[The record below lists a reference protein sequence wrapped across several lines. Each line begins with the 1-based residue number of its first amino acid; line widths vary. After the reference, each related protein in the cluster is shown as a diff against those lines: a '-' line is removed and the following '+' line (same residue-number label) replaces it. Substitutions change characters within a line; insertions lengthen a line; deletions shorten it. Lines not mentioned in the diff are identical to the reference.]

1 MRKAKVHLELH
12 LVRDVKGYKTGTYK
26 YINSKRKSGEN
37 VGLLMKE
44 NGTLVK
50 KRLGKGQGSQ
60 RFCISPYFSFRNPT
74 LLQFAQSGTKNS
86 AIWWRRIKLGN
97 I

>member
-1 MRKAKVHLELH
+1 M
-12 LVRDVKGYKTGTYK
+12 VRDMKGNKTGTYK
-26 YINSKRKSGEN
+26 YIRSISSISKMKSGEN

-50 KRLGKGQGSQ
+50 KRHGKGQGSQ
-60 RFCISPYFSFRNPT
+60 CFCISLYFSFRNPM

-97 I
+97 V